1 MPENG
6 VRTCALGSHT
16 AFEYGFI
23 SLIGIALHGATV
35 SATSDSTRCDI
46 VRLRDCEGRERR
58 HVARKAGLKLSNS
71 IKRSVFTFFP
81 DRLPFYHIFHMDMDD
96 GGEGI
101 VPFRWRASSRR
112 VGVRAEHQRGRPG
125 GMPEP
130 PVTICLRLLYRRM
143 QLMQLSML
151 QLLSHS
157 MRRVLDGKH
166 LWQLLLHV

>member
-1 MPENG
+1 MPERWSENLRAG
-6 VRTCALGSHT
+6 VP
-16 AFEYGFI
+16 YGFRI
-23 SLIGIALHGATV
+23 RLYIADRHRVAWGHSFRDVRLHEV
-35 SATSDSTRCDI
+35 RHSATA
-46 VRLRDCEGRERR
+46 RLRGTRTR